1 MPKRPKF
8 IHPVRAVRQT
18 VGDSLGKKLTQ
29 PAFAKMVGVSGVT
42 IQSVELGRL
51 ALSVTL
57 ANRIF
62 VATGAEPR
70 SLMKKGNKPRDVYG
84 RPYTGRTFTFSN
96 SFNSRVA
103 ENIQVRELAG
113 AQLEAL
119 LDAASSP
126 AKNRLL
132 PVLVSFDQ
140 WLQTTRK
147 EFCLGQQRSKE
158 ARSFFFVDPLMLA
171 ADGKPMGSETAP
183 PAISQLVRTL
193 GHQ

>member
-1 MPKRPKF
+1 MPKQPKF
-8 IHPVRAVRQT
+8 IHPVRAVRQA

-29 PAFAKMVGVSGVT
+29 PAFAKMVGVSAAT

-57 ANRIF
+57 ANRIY

-70 SLMKKGNKPRDVYG
+70 SLMKKGNKPRDVSG
-84 RPYTGRTFTFSN
+84 RPYTGLSFTFSN
-96 SFNSRVA
+96 SFNSWLSK
-103 ENIQVRELAG
+103 NIQVRECAR

-119 LDAASSP
+119 LEAANFP
-126 AKNRLL
+126 AKKRLL

-147 EFCLGQQRSKE
+147 EFGLEQERSKE

-171 ADGKPMGSETAP
+171 ADGKAMGSKTVP
-183 PAISQLVRTL
+183 PALSELVRSL
-193 GHQ
+193 GH